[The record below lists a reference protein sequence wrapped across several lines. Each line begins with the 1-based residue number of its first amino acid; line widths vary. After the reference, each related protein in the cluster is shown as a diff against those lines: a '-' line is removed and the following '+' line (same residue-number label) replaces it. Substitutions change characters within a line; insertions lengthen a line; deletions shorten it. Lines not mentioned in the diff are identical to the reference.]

1 MDMIPS
7 VAPGGDGLPNPAAD
21 QLAKTLARTLAAR
34 QEDVASTVSEDDDVS
49 DLAANLK
56 EEQLGATLESLDVEH
71 PALARSCDVVKSVA
85 DRHGDGDQR
94 PLPSFPGSPGALLA
108 AYCAAGGTFQPF
120 ARPARYTHFFKCCA
134 WGDAREVVATLA
146 SATAPGGDAA
156 WLRSLLERR
165 ESSLRKPPLHAAIAG
180 AKCLPGSDAWPLDDA
195 QQRAMARALPDH
207 ALVVQFLVDAGARL
221 DARDVLG
228 DTPLHAC
235 CAANASA
242 RSLAIAGV
250 LVKRGGAGLLA
261 EPNRLGYTPLQCA
274 VHGGRADVVDRLLA
288 LGDDADRRDAG
299 GAGTLRD
306 LAAALGHGAVVA
318 ALERRPGACG
328 AACAACRRAPETKE
342 PNLLACGRCKAVHY
356 CSRKC
361 QRKHWPQHK
370 PHCNAPSG
378 VA

>member
-1 MDMIPS
+1 MDS
-7 VAPGGDGLPNPAAD
+7 VAPGAASSPNPAAD

-34 QEDVASTVSEDDDVS
+34 HEGKEDVASTVSEDDDVS

-108 AYCAAGGTFQPF
+108 AYCAGGGTFQPF

-195 QQRAMARALPDH
+195 QQRTMARALPDH
-207 ALVVQFLVDAGARL
+207 ALVVQFCVEIKSSTR
-221 DARDVLG
+221 
-228 DTPLHAC
+228 
-235 CAANASA
+235 
-242 RSLAIAGV
+242 
-250 LVKRGGAGLLA
+250 
-261 EPNRLGYTPLQCA
+261 LQCA
-274 VHGGRADVVDRLLA
+274 RM
-288 LGDDADRRDAG
+288 RRF
-299 GAGTLRD
+299 
-306 LAAALGHGAVVA
+306 
-318 ALERRPGACG
+318 RREPFC
-328 AACAACRRAPETKE
+328 CA
-342 PNLLACGRCKAVHY
+342 
-356 CSRKC
+356 SRT
-361 QRKHWPQHK
+361 R
-370 PHCNAPSG
+370 
-378 VA
+378 